1 MSRFYRG
8 GVALKPENAVKR
20 ADELVGVSNGTSSAP
35 MARRAARRRPF
46 WSTHLPSM
54 RRRRPRCRLRAP
66 IAGHLTPLPL
76 SARPTQVGQKGAALQ
91 TLHDTITNRRYQ
103 RNWTKALEAVR
114 LEGLARALDHSL
126 GAQMP

>member
-20 ADELVGVSNGTSSAP
+20 ADELVGVSTGTLSAP
-35 MARRAARRRPF
+35 MARRAPRARPF

-54 RRRRPRCRLRAP
+54 RRRRPTPRLRAP
-66 IAGHLTPLPL
+66 IGAPLTPLSFL
-76 SARPTQVGQKGAALQ
+76 TRPTQVGQKGAALQ

-114 LEGLARALDHSL
+114 AEWGWGALDRFGRAS
-126 GAQMP
+126 QP

>member
-20 ADELVGVSNGTSSAP
+20 ADELVGVSAATYPAP
-35 MARRAARRRPF
+35 MARARPV

-54 RRRRPRCRLRAP
+54 RRRRPTPRLRAP
-66 IAGHLTPLPL
+66 IGAPLTPLPSL
-76 SARPTQVGQKGAALQ
+76 ARPTQVGQKGAALQ

-114 LEGLARALDHSL
+114 LEWGWGVLDRFER
-126 GAQMP
+126 